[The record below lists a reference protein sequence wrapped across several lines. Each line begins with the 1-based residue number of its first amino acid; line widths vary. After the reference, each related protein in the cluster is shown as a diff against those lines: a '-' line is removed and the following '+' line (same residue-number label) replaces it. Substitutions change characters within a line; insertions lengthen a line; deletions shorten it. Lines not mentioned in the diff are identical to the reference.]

1 MLSWLAFF
9 VLIILHA
16 VYWLVSTVTL
26 LYHRFRNSPRR
37 LASDRKQVPQ
47 HLAVLLAADLA
58 SDVKATESISIE
70 SVERVASWCR
80 VVGIPRLTMY
90 DYDGTLSSSA
100 SSIRERLSGHFDFPD
115 IAVESDI
122 EFPLTPPSSDD
133 SDSRSNSP
141 DANIIRPRLNV
152 MTLEFAG
159 IGKKKSHV
167 GRPAV
172 KRRRLTRSNSDTKP
186 LTLHIVSR
194 QSGKPTISR
203 AASAILHSQRRRVSP
218 QLSTY
223 DENPGAMQQL
233 LVSLLEGLHT
243 VMYTCSQ
250 PEQNLDFA
258 GDDGFPS
265 PDLAIVHYIT
275 PGRLHLFPMELHG
288 FPPWQMRLTEFYFD
302 GHFCTDV
309 AHLLPGIP
317 GNGPCSPLEEIEFR
331 RALDKFASAE
341 MRLGK

>member
-1 MLSWLAFF
+1 
-9 VLIILHA
+9 
-16 VYWLVSTVTL
+16 
-26 LYHRFRNSPRR
+26 
-37 LASDRKQVPQ
+37 
-47 HLAVLLAADLA
+47 
-58 SDVKATESISIE
+58 
-70 SVERVASWCR
+70 
-80 VVGIPRLTMY
+80 MY

-233 LVSLLEGLHT
+233 LVSLLEG
-243 VMYTCSQ
+243 
-250 PEQNLDFA
+250 
-258 GDDGFPS
+258 DDGFPS